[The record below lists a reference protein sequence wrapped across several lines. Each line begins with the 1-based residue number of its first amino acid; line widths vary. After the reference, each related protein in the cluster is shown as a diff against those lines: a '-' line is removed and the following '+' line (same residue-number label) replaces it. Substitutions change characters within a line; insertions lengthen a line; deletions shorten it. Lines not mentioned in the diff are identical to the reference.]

1 MTDHAVIRD
10 ATGYLTSVPIASLTE
25 EQRRELDEVPG
36 PRRRWP
42 TFHGAAEDFSTERP
56 MRLGY

>member
-1 MTDHAVIRD
+1 MTDHAIVRD
-10 ATGYLTSVPIASLTE
+10 ATGHLASIPVALLTDD
-25 EQRRELDEVPG
+25 QRRQLEDVPG